1 MDNKN
6 HTAKITTADPLGL
19 VIITY
24 ELILTSVSEALAAGE
39 TSAAK
44 KSLLKARQFLAELIA
59 ALDMKHDISAHL
71 MSIYI
76 YVNKLLIE
84 GELKANGSKFDLMQK
99 PLNEVTAIL
108 SDLLKSWRA
117 LAENKDIDKGE
128 KIMPG
133 ALKLYAGLTYK
144 GGELAEFVDYDEK
157 RGYKA

>member
-1 MDNKN
+1 LDNKN
-6 HTAKITTADPLGL
+6 YSAKIANADPLGL

-24 ELILTSVSEALAAGE
+24 ELILSNTSEALKAKNSA
-39 TSAAK
+39 AAK

-59 ALDMKHDISAHL
+59 ALDLSQDVSKNL

-84 GELKANGSKFDLMQK
+84 GELKANSGKRSQMQK
-99 PLNEVTAIL
+99 PIDEANSILNEL
-108 SDLLKSWRA
+108 LESWKKLEESD
-117 LAENKDIDKGE
+117 EVDKGE

-144 GGELAEFVDYDEK
+144 DGELTEFVDYDEK

>member
-1 MDNKN
+1 MDNRN
-6 HTAKITTADPLGL
+6 YAAKITNADPLGL

-24 ELILTSVSEALAAGE
+24 ELILTNISEALEAKDSA
-39 TSAAK
+39 AAK

-59 ALDMKHDISAHL
+59 ALDAGHDISKNL

-76 YVNKLLIE
+76 YINRLLIE
-84 GELKANGSKFDLMQK
+84 ADLKANGSKFAEMKK
-99 PLNEVTAIL
+99 PLGEVSSIL
-108 SDLLKSWRA
+108 NDLLKSWKA
-117 LAENKDIDKGE
+117 LAENEDIDKGE